1 MYLNAIATN
10 QKVQSRRD
18 SRGSCD
24 GQRSLPPVVA
34 FLTHWQ
40 GFFDVLFVL
49 GTSLASMLLSEAMSW
64 FFVYRTDKYK
74 NAVARVKILSR
85 KFEQA
90 KRADP
95 TGKKVAQ
102 YRTDLKAL
110 GTETTGSNV
119 KSMLFLGLL
128 HWFTFSTLSS
138 RYGGV
143 VVAKLPFVVEFGLL
157 QGFSHRGLV
166 GNDYSECA
174 FLFIFVM
181 TTFLRGSVQRALGF
195 EAPKNPVSNSWGMPE
210 SN

>member
-1 MYLNAIATN
+1 M
-10 QKVQSRRD
+10 
-18 SRGSCD
+18 
-24 GQRSLPPVVA
+24 
-34 FLTHWQ
+34 Q

-49 GTSLASMLLSEAMSW
+49 GTSLASMLTSEALSW
-64 FFVYRTDKYK
+64 LFVYRTDKYK
-74 NAVARVKILSR
+74 SAVARVKTLSR
-85 KFEQA
+85 KFDLA
-90 KRADP
+90 KRVDP
-95 TGKKVAQ
+95 AGKKVAK
-102 YRTDLKAL
+102 YRTQLKAL
-110 GTETTGSNV
+110 GSETTGSNM
-119 KSMLFLGLL
+119 KNMLLLGLL

-143 VVAKLPFVVEFGLL
+143 AVARLPFVVEVGLL

-166 GNDYSECA
+166 GTDYSECA